1 MNITSLSLVAAAAFL
16 GSAVALPAQSGQSAS
31 PRELRELRELNELG
45 RAMEQIGRI
54 VEKSVG
60 QSIDHAM
67 RAVEHSVRHLDVELE
82 REFGRKS
89 GPQGS
94 RRQGQQVTS
103 SIDTT
108 FAFPRDGVVDL
119 TTWSGDIVVTGWTR
133 GEARIRATSERGDLQ
148 WRVTSSRI
156 TIEQEGHRGRNDDT
170 RYELTVPQGVR
181 LVMRSQS
188 GDLSARGTKGPVDAH
203 SSSGD
208 VEVVDAAE
216 RIELGTLNGDVT
228 ASQLRG
234 EVDATSLN
242 GVIELTD
249 VEGRSVDVE
258 STGSDI
264 VLTNVRSRDVAASTV
279 SGEVEYRG
287 TIESG
292 GQYEF
297 RSHSGSITL
306 LIPANASARFG
317 IETFSGELDSEFPVT
332 LQPDRTGRQGRR
344 LEFVL
349 GNGGAT
355 VIAETFSGDVEI
367 RRDTRR

>member
-1 MNITSLSLVAAAAFL
+1 MKRPLVLLVAAVAFP
-16 GSAVALPAQSGQSAS
+16 GSALALPAQSGQSA
-31 PRELRELRELNELG
+31 PPQELRELG
-45 RAMEQIGRI
+45 RAMEQIGKI

-60 QSIDHAM
+60 KSIDQAM
-67 RAVEHSVRHLDVELE
+67 RAVEHSVRHLDQELE
-82 REFGRKS
+82 REFEREFGRR
-89 GPQGS
+89 GGQQNS
-94 RRQGQQVTS
+94 RRQGMQGAAN
-103 SIDTT
+103 IDTT

-119 TTWSGDIVVTGWTR
+119 RSMSGDIVVTGWDR
-133 GEARIRATSERGDLQ
+133 NEARIRATSERGQIQ

-156 TIEQEGHRGRNDDT
+156 TMETESYRGRSDS
-170 RYELTVPQGVR
+170 RYELSVPWGVR
-181 LVMRSQS
+181 VVMRSQS

-203 SSSGD
+203 TSSGD
-208 VEVVDAAE
+208 LEVIDAAE
-216 RIELGTLNGDVT
+216 RIELGTLNGDIK

-234 EVDATSLN
+234 EVDVTSLN
-242 GVIELTD
+242 GDIELTD
-249 VEGRSVDVE
+249 LEGRSVDVE

-279 SGEVEYRG
+279 NGEVEYRG
-287 TIESG
+287 TIEPG

-297 RSHSGSITL
+297 HSHSGSITL
-306 LIPANASARFG
+306 AIPANASARFG

-332 LQPDRTGRQGRR
+332 LQPDRSGRQGRR

-355 VIAETFSGDVEI
+355 VIAETFSGDVQI

>member
-1 MNITSLSLVAAAAFL
+1 MNRLSASFVAVATFL
-16 GSAVALPAQSGQSAS
+16 GSAIGLPAQSGQSVPS
-31 PRELRELRELNELG
+31 RELRELG
-45 RAMEQIGRI
+45 RAMEQIGKI
-54 VEKSVG
+54 VEKSVE

-67 RAVEHSVRHLDVELE
+67 RAVEHSVRHLDRELE
-82 REFGRKS
+82 REFGRPS
-89 GPQGS
+89 GQQGS
-94 RRQGQQVTS
+94 RRQGMQGGTT
-103 SIDTT
+103 IDTT

-119 TTWSGDIVVTGWTR
+119 RSMSGDIVVTGWDR
-133 GEARIRATSERGDLQ
+133 GEARIRATSERGELQ

-156 TIEQEGHRGRNDDT
+156 TIETESYRGRSDS
-170 RYELTVPQGVR
+170 RYELSVPRGVR

-203 SSSGD
+203 TSSGD
-208 VEVVDAAE
+208 VEVIDAAE
-216 RIELGTLNGDVT
+216 RIDLGTLNGDIN

-234 EVDATSLN
+234 EVDVTSLN
-242 GVIELTD
+242 GNIVLTD

-279 SGEVEYRG
+279 NGDVEYRG

-297 RSHSGSITL
+297 HSHSGTITL
-306 LIPANASARFG
+306 SIPANASARFG
-317 IETFSGELDSEFPVT
+317 IQTFSGELDSEFPVT
-332 LQPDRTGRQGRR
+332 LQPDRAGRQGRR

-349 GNGGAT
+349 GSGGAT